1 LRDRVTVEAL
11 PLKLDRWLAAGVIS
25 GSALLLVA
33 AFGFKHVP
41 NYMPPDFD
49 DIQYTKGRLFCSSYR
64 PSRGRSSGF
73 RIDDVHYL
81 GGGGCSLAEHGV
93 QGPLV
98 EANWVYL
105 PGPQR
110 RRLLLSVK
118 KLPTGEVVVYSR
130 RADLELW
137 LRKDAER
144 DPYVWAKLS
153 AALVGVV
160 LVGVSLA
167 KAHLRAA
174 AARSSAPPPSSE
186 GNP

>member
-1 LRDRVTVEAL
+1 VRVEAL
-11 PLKLDRWLAAGVIS
+11 PLKLDRWLIAGVIG
-25 GSALLLVA
+25 GSALLLTA
-33 AFGFKHVP
+33 ALGFRHVP

-49 DIQYTKGRLFCSSYR
+49 DIQYTQGRLFCSSYR

-73 RIDDVHYL
+73 RIDDVDYL
-81 GGGGCSLAEHGV
+81 GGGACTLAEHGV

-105 PGPQR
+105 PGPEK

-130 RADLELW
+130 RAEVELW

-144 DPYVWAKLS
+144 DPHTWTKLC
-153 AALVGVV
+153 AALAGVV
-160 LVGVSLA
+160 LVSVSLA
-167 KAHLRAA
+167 RGHLRAA
-174 AARSSAPPPSSE
+174 EALSADSPPSR
-186 GNP
+186 GGIP